1 MIMADSGDFTVPKE
15 KQLVTVYLL
24 GGNTTEGNIFMEYN
38 PDVRTLHLKMM
49 AFLEN
54 QTDFFPL
61 SGGGIPEFI
70 SKSAIRM
77 VEVHNAV
84 DEDAFNIMHVELVT
98 VIFRDGTQVSGDLLA
113 DVPEQRKRLS
123 DCLNLT
129 GRFLCT
135 RAYGKVCYISKQAIL
150 KVISAGK

>member
-1 MIMADSGDFTVPKE
+1 MAERSEFAVPKE

-24 GGNTTEGNIFMEYN
+24 GGNTIEGDIFLEYN
-38 PDVRTLHLKMM
+38 PGARTLHQKMM
-49 AFLEN
+49 AFLESR
-54 QTDFFPL
+54 TDFFPL
-61 SGGGIPEFI
+61 SSGRTPEFI

-77 VEVHNAV
+77 VEVHKP
-84 DEDAFNIMHVELVT
+84 EEEEAFNIMHVELVT
-98 VIFRDGTQVSGDLLA
+98 VIFRDGNQVSGDLLA
-113 DVPEQRKRLS
+113 DVPDQRKRLS

-150 KVISAGK
+150 KVITASK

>member
-1 MIMADSGDFTVPKE
+1 MAERSEFTVPKE

-24 GGNTTEGNIFMEYN
+24 GGDTIEGNIYLEYN
-38 PDVRTLHLKMM
+38 PGAQTLHQKMTQ
-49 AFLEN
+49 FLEN

-61 SGGGIPEFI
+61 SGGGTPEFI

-77 VEVHNAV
+77 VEVHYPE
-84 DEDAFNIMHVELVT
+84 DEVTFDIMHVELVT
-98 VIFRDGTQVSGDLLA
+98 VIFRDGSQVSGDLLA
-113 DVPEQRKRLS
+113 DVPQQRKRLS

-135 RAYGKVCYISKQAIL
+135 RAYGKVCYISKHAIL
-150 KVISAGK
+150 KVISAGR

>member
-1 MIMADSGDFTVPKE
+1 MAERSAFTVPKE

-24 GGNTTEGNIFMEYN
+24 GGDTIEGNIFLEYN
-38 PDVRTLHLKMM
+38 PAAQTLHQKMM

-54 QTDFFPL
+54 KNDFFPL
-61 SGGGIPEFI
+61 SGGGTPEFI
-70 SKSAIRM
+70 SKNAIRM
-77 VEVHNAV
+77 VEVHYPEE
-84 DEDAFNIMHVELVT
+84 EDAFNIMHVELVT
-98 VIFRDGTQVSGDLLA
+98 VIFRDSTQVSGDLLA
-113 DVPEQRKRLS
+113 DVPDQRRRLS

-135 RAYGKVCYISKQAIL
+135 RAYGKVCYISKHAIL

>member
-1 MIMADSGDFTVPKE
+1 MAEHQEFVVPKE
-15 KQLVTVYLL
+15 KQQVTVYLL
-24 GGNTTEGNIFMEYN
+24 GGDTIEGNIFLEYN
-38 PDVRTLHLKMM
+38 PDARSLHQKMM

-54 QTDFFPL
+54 QTGFFPL
-61 SGGGIPEFI
+61 SGSGTPEFI

-77 VEVHNAV
+77 VEVPHHG
-84 DEDAFNIMHVELVT
+84 DEEAFDIMHVELVT

-123 DCLNLT
+123 DSLNLS

-150 KVISAGK
+150 KVITAGK

>member
-1 MIMADSGDFTVPKE
+1 MAERSEFTVPKE

-24 GGNTTEGNIFMEYN
+24 GGDTIEGNIFLEYN
-38 PDVRTLHLKMM
+38 PDARTLHQKMM

-54 QTDFFPL
+54 RTDFFPL
-61 SGGGIPEFI
+61 SSGGTPEFI

-77 VEVHNAV
+77 VEVHYPE
-84 DEDAFNIMHVELVT
+84 DEAAFDIMHVELVT
-98 VIFRDGTQVSGDLLA
+98 VIFRDGNQVSGDLLA

-123 DCLNLT
+123 DSLNLT

-150 KVISAGK
+150 KVITAEK

>member
-1 MIMADSGDFTVPKE
+1 MAERSDLAVPKE

-24 GGNTTEGNIFMEYN
+24 GGDTIEGDIFLEYN
-38 PDVRTLHLKMM
+38 PDLRTPHLKMM

-61 SGGGIPEFI
+61 SSGSTPEFI

-77 VEVHNAV
+77 VEVHSPA

-98 VIFRDGTQVSGDLLA
+98 VIFRDGTQISGDLLA
-113 DVPEQRKRLS
+113 DVPHQRRRLS

-150 KVISAGK
+150 KVITAAK

>member
-1 MIMADSGDFTVPKE
+1 MSGMSEFAVPKE

-24 GGNTTEGNIFMEYN
+24 GGNQIEGNIFLEYY
-38 PDVRTLHLKMM
+38 PDARTLHQKLM

-54 QTDFFPL
+54 QSDFFPL

-77 VEVHNAV
+77 VEVHYPE
-84 DEDAFNIMHVELVT
+84 DEEAFSIMHVELVT

-113 DVPEQRKRLS
+113 DVPDQRRRLS

>member
-1 MIMADSGDFTVPKE
+1 MAERSEFTVPKE

-24 GGNTTEGNIFMEYN
+24 GGDTIEGNIFLEYN
-38 PDVRTLHLKMM
+38 PDARTLHQKMM

-54 QTDFFPL
+54 QNDFFPL
-61 SGGGIPEFI
+61 SSGGTPEFI

-77 VEVHNAV
+77 VEVHYPE
-84 DEDAFNIMHVELVT
+84 DEETFGIMHVELVT

-135 RAYGKVCYISKQAIL
+135 RTYGKVCYISKQAIL
-150 KVISAGK
+150 KVITAEK

>member
-1 MIMADSGDFTVPKE
+1 MAEHSEFIVPKE
-15 KQLVTVYLL
+15 KQLVTLYLL
-24 GGNTTEGNIFMEYN
+24 GGDTTEGHIFLEYN
-38 PDVRTLHLKMM
+38 PDARSLHQKLMV
-49 AFLEN
+49 FLEN
-54 QTDFFPL
+54 GTDFFPL
-61 SGGGIPEFI
+61 SSGGTPQFI

-77 VEVHNAV
+77 VEVQYPE
-84 DEDAFNIMHVELVT
+84 DEETFDIMHVELVT
-98 VIFRDGTQVSGDLLA
+98 VIFRDGSQVSGDLLA

-150 KVISAGK
+150 KVTTAEK

>member
-1 MIMADSGDFTVPKE
+1 MAGMSEFAVPKE

-24 GGNTTEGNIFMEYN
+24 GGNQLEGNIFLEFY
-38 PDVRTLHLKMM
+38 PDARTLHQKMM

-54 QTDFFPL
+54 HNDFFPL

-77 VEVHNAV
+77 VEVHYPE
-84 DEDAFNIMHVELVT
+84 DEDSFNIMHVELVT

-113 DVPEQRKRLS
+113 DVPDQRRRLS

>member
-1 MIMADSGDFTVPKE
+1 MAEMRDFVVPKE

-24 GGNTTEGNIFMEYN
+24 GGEAQEGNIYLEFFSEA
-38 PDVRTLHLKMM
+38 RTLHQKIV
-49 AFLEN
+49 AFLEDK
-54 QTDFFPL
+54 TDFFPL
-61 SGGGIPEFI
+61 SRGAMPEFV

-77 VEVHNAV
+77 VEVHYPE

-98 VIFRDGTQVSGDLLA
+98 VIFRDGSQVSGDLLA
-113 DVPEQRKRLS
+113 DVPDERRRLS

-135 RAYGKVCYISKQAIL
+135 RTYGKVSYINKQAIL

>member
-1 MIMADSGDFTVPKE
+1 MAERSEFAVPKE

-24 GGNTTEGNIFMEYN
+24 GGDTIEGNIYLEYN
-38 PDVRTLHLKMM
+38 PDARTLHKKMM

-54 QTDFFPL
+54 AYDFFPL
-61 SGGGIPEFI
+61 SSGSVPEFV
-70 SKSAIRM
+70 SKNAIRM
-77 VEVHNAV
+77 VEVHYPE
-84 DEDAFNIMHVELVT
+84 DEDAFGIMHVEMVT

-123 DCLNLT
+123 DSLNLT

-150 KVISAGK
+150 KVITAAK

>member
-1 MIMADSGDFTVPKE
+1 MAERSEFAVPTE

-24 GGNTTEGNIFMEYN
+24 GGDTIEGNIFLEYN
-38 PDVRTLHLKMM
+38 PDARTLHQRMM

-61 SGGGIPEFI
+61 SSRSMPEFI

-77 VEVHNAV
+77 LEVHYPE
-84 DEDAFNIMHVELVT
+84 DEKAFDIMHVELVT
-98 VIFRDGTQVSGDLLA
+98 VIFRDGNQVSGDLLA
-113 DVPEQRKRLS
+113 DVPEQRRRLS
-123 DCLNLT
+123 DSLNLT

-150 KVISAGK
+150 KVITAGK

>member
-1 MIMADSGDFTVPKE
+1 MADQRELVVPKE

-24 GGNTTEGNIFMEYN
+24 GGDTIEGNIFLEYN
-38 PDVRTLHLKMM
+38 PDARTLHQKMM

-54 QTDFFPL
+54 KNAFFPL
-61 SGGGIPEFI
+61 SSGHTPEFI
-70 SKSAIRM
+70 SMSAVRM
-77 VEVHNAV
+77 VEVHNPE
-84 DEDAFNIMHVELVT
+84 DEAAFNIMHVELVT
-98 VIFRDGTQVSGDLLA
+98 VIFRDGAQVSGDLLA
-113 DVPEQRKRLS
+113 DVPDQRRRLS

-150 KVISAGK
+150 KVITAAK

>member
-1 MIMADSGDFTVPKE
+1 MADHNEFTIPKE

-24 GGNTTEGNIFMEYN
+24 GGDTVEGNIFLEYN
-38 PDVRTLHLKMM
+38 PDARTLHRKMM

-54 QTDFFPL
+54 PTDFFPL
-61 SGGGIPEFI
+61 SSSSIPEFI

-77 VEVHNAV
+77 VEVHYPE
-84 DEDAFNIMHVELVT
+84 DEETFNIMHVELVT
-98 VIFRDGTQVSGDLLA
+98 AIFRDGTQVSGDLMA
-113 DVPEQRKRLS
+113 DVPEQHKRLS

-135 RAYGKVCYISKQAIL
+135 RAYGKVCYISKQALL
-150 KVISAGK
+150 KVISAER